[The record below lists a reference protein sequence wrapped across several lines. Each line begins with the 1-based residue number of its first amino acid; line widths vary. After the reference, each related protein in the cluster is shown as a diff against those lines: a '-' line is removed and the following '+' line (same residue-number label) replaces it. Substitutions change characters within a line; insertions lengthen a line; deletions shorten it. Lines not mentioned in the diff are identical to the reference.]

1 MSQPQSSKTTNEKP
15 IPHIPL
21 SFEQIIA
28 AALETPPERKKK
40 QRAKARAKAPQNKR
54 DASA

>member
-21 SFEQIIA
+21 SFEQTIA
-28 AALETPPERKKK
+28 AALDTPPERKKPK
-40 QRAKARAKAPQNKR
+40 KKAK
-54 DASA
+54 DS